1 MNSKDLKENLMTIGV
16 TTLVIVVCLI
26 ILPKLLL
33 GKSIDID
40 NLNEE
45 GTTIS
50 QKTNPYITVEGNK
63 KVEVYRS
70 NTGKTE
76 KIDLEDYI
84 IGVVSGEMPI
94 SFEEEALKAQA
105 VAARTYYFTKRE
117 EKCDIAKNGDI
128 CDTIHCQ
135 VYMNKKERKAQWD
148 KKVADS
154 NYKKI
159 EKAVK
164 ETEGKVLAYNGEI
177 IKYPQFFSTSSGKT
191 ENSEDVFV
199 SAVPYLKSIESK
211 GEEISPKFTG
221 EKEITNL
228 QFASLAN
235 KTYGANINSSNV
247 QSNVKVLGRTEGGS
261 IEKIQIGQAIIKGT
275 EFRKLYDLSSAN
287 CELEFFKDKVKIKTK
302 GSGHGV
308 GMSQWGANVMAKE
321 GKKYDEI
328 LKHYYSGVE
337 IKKIKYK

>member
-1 MNSKDLKENLMTIGV
+1 MNNKDLRDNVITIGII
-16 TTLVIVVCLI
+16 TLAIVVCLI

-50 QKTNPYITVEGNK
+50 QKSNPYVIVKGNK
-63 KVEVYRS
+63 KVEIYRS
-70 NTGKTE
+70 KTGKTE
-76 KIDLEDYI
+76 TVDLEDYI

-94 SFEEEALKAQA
+94 DFEEEALKSQA
-105 VAARTYYFTKRE
+105 IAARTYYFSKRE
-117 EKCDIAKNGDI
+117 EKCDIAKKGDI

-135 VYMNKKERKAQWD
+135 VYMNKKERKDQWD
-148 KKVADS
+148 EKVADS

-159 EKAVK
+159 EKAVR
-164 ETEGKVLAYNGEI
+164 ETEGKVLTYNNEV

-191 ENSEDVFV
+191 ENSEDIFV

-211 GEEISPKFTG
+211 GEEVSPKFTA

-228 QFASLAN
+228 QFANLVN
-235 KTYGANINSSNV
+235 KTYGANISSSNI
-247 QSNVKVLGRTEGGS
+247 QGNVKILGRTEGGS
-261 IEKIQIGQAIIKGT
+261 IEKIKIGKVTIKGT

-287 CELEFFKDKVKIKTK
+287 CELEFFADKVKILTK
-302 GSGHGV
+302 GNGHGV

-321 GKKYDEI
+321 GKKYEEI
-328 LKHYYSGVE
+328 LTHYYKGVE